1 VYFKTEKEWINMAR
15 GSGGVFG
22 KLVLLGV
29 GAVIGAAM
37 TQKKVESDG
46 TSTSQA
52 GNLKENVKKG
62 LERFNEQSGGMVDKV
77 KPGVNKAVETVKSAI
92 ESQQKM
98 MDKEK
103 DALDKA
109 NETLQKETGSSSS
122 GSSSGSSSAGSP
134 SKNPNAGLSSSDL
147 AGSGTSGTAGGSAG
161 SVGSTSS
168 SSASGTGSTGAS
180 SGSDAIDSTPTG
192 GIYGGSTEYT
202 ESLKK
207 DIAEKDSS
215 DSKSSNNSTF
225 GK

>member
-1 VYFKTEKEWINMAR
+1 MAR
-15 GSGGVFG
+15 RSGGVFS

-46 TSTSQA
+46 TTTTQA

-77 KPGVNKAVETVKSAI
+77 KPSVNKAVESVKSAI

-103 DALDKA
+103 DTLDKA
-109 NETLQKETGSSSS
+109 NKTLQDEVGGSLDKTSSTS
-122 GSSSGSSSAGSP
+122 TTSTS
-134 SKNPNAGLSSSDL
+134 GLSSSDL
-147 AGSGTSGTAGGSAG
+147 TGSGTSGTAGGSAG
-161 SVGSTSS
+161 SVGST
-168 SSASGTGSTGAS
+168 TPGSTTTGAGATGAT
-180 SGSDAIDSTPTG
+180 SGSSAIDSTPSG

-207 DIAEKDSS
+207 DLAEKDSS
-215 DSKSSNNSTF
+215 DSKSSKNSTF
-225 GK
+225 DK

>member
-1 VYFKTEKEWINMAR
+1 MAR

-22 KLVLLGV
+22 KLLLLGV

-52 GNLKENVKKG
+52 SNLKENVKKG

-77 KPGVNKAVETVKSAI
+77 KPTVNKAVESVKSAI
-92 ESQQKM
+92 DSQQKM

-103 DALDKA
+103 DMLDKA
-109 NETLQKETGSSSS
+109 NQTLQDEVGSTSGGSSTGSSSTS
-122 GSSSGSSSAGSP
+122 TGTTGTSST
-134 SKNPNAGLSSSDL
+134 NPNAGLSSSDA

-161 SVGSTSS
+161 SVGST
-168 SSASGTGSTGAS
+168 TGSSTTGAGATGAT
-180 SGSDAIDSTPTG
+180 SGSDAIDSTPAG

-202 ESLKK
+202 DSLKK
-207 DIAEKDSS
+207 DLDKDDTSK
-215 DSKSSNNSTF
+215 SKSSKNSTF
-225 GK
+225 DK